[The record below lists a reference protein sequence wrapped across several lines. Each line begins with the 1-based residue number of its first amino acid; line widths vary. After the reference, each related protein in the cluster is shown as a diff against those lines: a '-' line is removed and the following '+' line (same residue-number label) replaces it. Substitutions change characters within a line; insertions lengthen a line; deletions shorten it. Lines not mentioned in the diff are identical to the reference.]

1 MVDYNGVPTIFFSR
15 QWNEALKY
23 SHPLAAWLSAAV
35 TDFDVAHIHAVFSH
49 ASVAAARACLR
60 RSVPYLV
67 RPLGSLDP
75 WSLGQK
81 RLRKRLLWHLG
92 ASRMLREAAA
102 VHYTT
107 AEERRLA
114 EGSLGLDRGFIIPL
128 GIDEELL
135 GGGSILSDPGV
146 VDSTLTE
153 APYVLAPSRLHPK
166 KNLELLIDVFLE
178 LSRPAEHGSWR
189 LLVAGSGDASYVVQL
204 KRFVADRGGNA
215 RVVFTGW
222 LDGPARIAAL
232 RHAALLA
239 QPSHQ
244 ENFGLSVVEALA
256 CGIPALVSE
265 RVNIAEEIARAGAG
279 WVVPLERAALR
290 ETLREALGD
299 EAERR
304 RRGNAG
310 RELVADQFTWAAVGC
325 KLERLYHST
334 VNRSLSLA

>member
-23 SHPLAAWLSAAV
+23 SHPLAAWLDVAV
-35 TDFDVAHIHAVFSH
+35 TDFDLVHIHAVFSH
-49 ASVAAARACLR
+49 ASIAAARACLR
-60 RSVPYLV
+60 GSVPYIV

-107 AEERRLA
+107 AEEQRLA
-114 EGSLGLDRGFIIPL
+114 EGSLGLDRGVIIPL

-135 GGGSILSDPGV
+135 GGGNISSGPGV
-146 VDSTLTE
+146 VDSTL
-153 APYVLAPSRLHPK
+153 AGSPYVLVLSRLHPK
-166 KNLELLIDVFLE
+166 KNLDLLIDVFLE
-178 LSRPAEHGSWR
+178 LTDLAKHGRWR
-189 LLVAGSGDASYVVQL
+189 LVVAGSGETGHVADL
-204 KRFVADRGGNA
+204 RRLVADRGGDE
-215 RVVFTGW
+215 RVLFTGW
-222 LDGPARIAAL
+222 LEGPERIASL
-232 RHAALLA
+232 RHAALLV

-244 ENFGLSVVEALA
+244 ENFGLSAVEALA
-256 CGIPALVSE
+256 CGIPALVSD

-279 WVVPLERAALR
+279 WVVPLGRAALL
-290 ETLREALGD
+290 EALQEALGD
-299 EAERR
+299 EVERT

-310 RELVADQFTWAAVGC
+310 RELVAHRFTWVAVGC
-325 KLERLYHST
+325 ELERLYHST
-334 VNRSLSLA
+334 MNRSLSLA